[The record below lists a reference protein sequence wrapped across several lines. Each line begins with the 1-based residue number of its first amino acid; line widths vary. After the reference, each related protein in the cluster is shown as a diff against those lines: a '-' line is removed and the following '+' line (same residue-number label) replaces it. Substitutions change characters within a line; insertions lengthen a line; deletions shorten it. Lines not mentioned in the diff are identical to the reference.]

1 MVILCM
7 YKLLVSAYYIA
18 MLLQAIFD
26 YIVNI
31 INLIHVST
39 KVIEFY
45 TSVRMN

>member
-31 INLIHVST
+31 NLIHVST